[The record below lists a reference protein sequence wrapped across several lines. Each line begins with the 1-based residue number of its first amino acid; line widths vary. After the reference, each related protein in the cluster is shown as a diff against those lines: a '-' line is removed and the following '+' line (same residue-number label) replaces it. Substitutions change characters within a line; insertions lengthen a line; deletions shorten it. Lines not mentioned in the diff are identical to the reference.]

1 VSRLPYVR
9 AQDAS
14 PEVAEALRVA
24 PQLNVFALMAN
35 APTAF
40 RPWLRWGGALLTDLQ
55 LDPVLRELTI
65 LRVAALSPGADYEWD
80 QHVAIARAVG
90 VSEAQIEAVRT
101 PEHGPLD
108 GDALLV
114 VRFTDEV
121 VRDVAPSDAAYEA
134 LAARL
139 SPREIVELLQV
150 IGQYMMLAR
159 IMATA
164 QIDPDG
170 PGDFANVARLR
181 DAGSAKAP

>member
-1 VSRLPYVR
+1 
-9 AQDAS
+9 
-14 PEVAEALRVA
+14 
-24 PQLNVFALMAN
+24 
-35 APTAF
+35 
-40 RPWLRWGGALLTDLQ
+40 
-55 LDPVLRELTI
+55 
-65 LRVAALSPGADYEWD
+65 
-80 QHVAIARAVG
+80 VAIARAVG

-121 VRDVAPSDAAYEA
+121 VRDVAPSDAAYQA

>member
-9 AQDAS
+9 PQDAS
-14 PEVAEALRVA
+14 PEVAAALRTA

-35 APTAF
+35 APTTF

-55 LDPVLRELTI
+55 LDPVLRELAI
-65 LRVAALSPGADYEWD
+65 LRVAALSPGAEYEWD
-80 QHVAIARAVG
+80 QHEAIARAVG
-90 VSEAQIEAVRT
+90 VSEAQIEAVGRI
-101 PEHGPLD
+101 EHGPLD

-121 VRDVAPSDAAYEA
+121 VQQVAPSDATYEA

-170 PGDFANVARLR
+170 PGDFANVARMR
-181 DAGSAKAP
+181 DAGA

>member
-1 VSRLPYVR
+1 MARLPYVR

-14 PEVAEALRVA
+14 PEVAEALRRA

-40 RPWLRWGGALLTDLQ
+40 RPWLRWGGALLGDLE
-55 LDPVLRELTI
+55 LDPVLRELAI
-65 LRVAALSPGADYEWD
+65 LRVAALSPGARYEWD
-80 QHVAIARAVG
+80 QHEAIARAVG
-90 VSEAQIEAVRT
+90 VSDAQIAALEDDRLDA
-101 PEHGPLD
+101 LD
-108 GDALLV
+108 GAALAV

-121 VRDVAPSDAAYEA
+121 VRDVAPGDATYAE
-134 LAARL
+134 LAAVL
-139 SPREIVELLQV
+139 SAREIVELLQV

-170 PGDFANVARLR
+170 PGDVANVARMR
-181 DAGSAKAP
+181 DAGGSS

>member
-1 VSRLPYVR
+1 VSRLPYIR
-9 AQDAS
+9 AEDAP
-14 PEVAEALRVA
+14 PEVADALRRA

-40 RPWLRWGGALLTDLQ
+40 RPWLRWGGALLGDLA
-55 LDPVLRELTI
+55 LDPVLRELAI
-65 LRVAALSPGADYEWD
+65 LRVAALSPGAEYEWV
-80 QHVAIARAVG
+80 QHEAIARAVG
-90 VSEAQIEAVRT
+90 VTDAQIEAVR
-101 PEHGPLD
+101 PLQHGPLE

-121 VRDVAPSDAAYEA
+121 VRDVAPTDATYAA
-134 LAARL
+134 LAARV

-170 PGDFANVARLR
+170 PGDFANVARMR
-181 DAGSAKAP
+181 DAG

>member
-14 PEVAEALRVA
+14 PEVAAALRAA

-55 LDPVLRELTI
+55 LDPVLRELAI
-65 LRVAALSPGADYEWD
+65 LRVAALSPGAGYEWD
-80 QHVAIARAVG
+80 QHEAIARAVG
-90 VSEAQIEAVRT
+90 VSDAQIEAVRT
-101 PEHGPLD
+101 LEHGPLD
-108 GDALLV
+108 GDPLLV

-121 VRDVAPSDAAYEA
+121 VRDVAPSDATYEA

-139 SPREIVELLQV
+139 SPREILELLQV

-170 PGDFANVARLR
+170 PGDIANVVRMR
-181 DAGSAKAP
+181 DAGS

>member
-1 VSRLPYVR
+1 VARLPYIR
-9 AQDAS
+9 AEDAA
-14 PEVAEALRVA
+14 PEVADALRKA

-40 RPWLRWGGALLTDLQ
+40 RPWLRWGGALLTDLH
-55 LDPVLRELTI
+55 LDPVLRELAI
-65 LRVAALSPGADYEWD
+65 LRVAALSPGAQYEWD
-80 QHVAIARAVG
+80 QHEAIARAVG
-90 VSEAQIEAVRT
+90 VADEQIEAVR
-101 PEHGPLD
+101 PAEHGSLT

-121 VRDVAPSDAAYEA
+121 VRDVAPTDATYQG

-159 IMATA
+159 VMATA

-170 PGDFANVARLR
+170 PGDFANVARMR
-181 DAGSAKAP
+181 DAGD

>member
-1 VSRLPYVR
+1 
-9 AQDAS
+9 
-14 PEVAEALRVA
+14 
-24 PQLNVFALMAN
+24 MAN

-55 LDPVLRELTI
+55 LDPVLRELAI
-65 LRVAALSPGADYEWD
+65 LRVAALSPGAAYEWD
-80 QHVAIARAVG
+80 QHEAIARAVG
-90 VSEAQIEAVRT
+90 VSDAQIEAVRT
-101 PEHGPLD
+101 AEHGPLD

-114 VRFTDEV
+114 VRFTEEV

-139 SPREIVELLQV
+139 SPREILELLQV

-170 PGDFANVARLR
+170 PGDFANVARMR
-181 DAGSAKAP
+181 SAGS